1 MQRRAFVAA
10 VGGLLAC
17 PGALRAQERKGAMP
31 LLAVLVHGKE
41 GALGVRITVL
51 REALRELGYTEG
63 RNLRMAVRWSE
74 NQLER
79 LPGLARE
86 LLAMK
91 PDLVIGSPM
100 LAAQAFHRE
109 SKTIPIVMASGA
121 GAQKAGLIASL
132 ARPGGNVTG
141 AINQLEE
148 LTAKQLE
155 LLKALVPR
163 AKRVIVLSSGKSMVE
178 DETREG
184 ARAAAKVLGLT
195 LVDAWADTPEKFAG
209 VPARCGRERCDALL
223 VLLDPQLVN
232 LRSELVTFAAKLRI
246 PAVYPNLEYAD
257 DGGLLAY
264 SIDANEIF
272 RRVAAYVDKILKG
285 AKPGDLPVELP
296 TKFELVINLKA
307 ARAQGIA
314 IPQPLLLRANRVIE

>member
-1 MQRRAFVAA
+1 MLSRRKLLVLGAA
-10 VGGLLAC
+10 ALAA
-17 PGALRAQERKGAMP
+17 PLLRAQEQKGAMP
-31 LLAVLVHGKE
+31 LVAILIHGKE
-41 GALGVRITVL
+41 RALGARIPVL
-51 REALRELGYTEG
+51 RAALKELGYAEG

-74 NQLER
+74 NQIER

-100 LAAQAFHRE
+100 LATQAFHRE

-121 GAQKAGLIASL
+121 GAQKLGLIASL

-155 LLKALVPR
+155 LVKVLAPR
-163 AKRVIVLSSGKSMVE
+163 AKRVIVLSSGKSIVE

-184 ARAAAKVLGLT
+184 ARAAAKALGLT
-195 LVDAWADTPEKFAG
+195 LVDAWADTPDKFADL
-209 VPARCGRERCDALL
+209 PARCGRERCDALL

-232 LRSELVTFAAKLRI
+232 LRSELVSFAAKLRI

-257 DGGLLAY
+257 DGGLVAY
-264 SIDANEIF
+264 SSDVNEIF
-272 RRVAAYVDKILKG
+272 RRVATYVDKILKG
-285 AKPGDLPVELP
+285 AKPGELPVERP

-314 IPQPLLLRANRVIE
+314 IPQPLLLRADRVIE

>member
-1 MQRRAFVAA
+1 MHYGRAPRIDHRMQSPADEAKRAKTSFA
-10 VGGLLAC
+10 VVPALVFDH
-17 PGALRAQERKGAMP
+17 LRAGPLEFIPHQGERQAA
-31 LLAVLVHGKE
+31 LADV
-41 GALGVRITVL
+41 GVVL
-51 REALRELGYTEG
+51 RQVECDFA
-63 RNLRMAVRWSE
+63 
-74 NQLER
+74 R
-79 LPGLARE
+79 LYCIHIKYATQWLPRVPL
-86 LLAMK
+86 
-91 PDLVIGSPM
+91 P
-100 LAAQAFHRE
+100 RE
-109 SKTIPIVMASGA
+109 SNVLGRGVVDRVIECS